1 MKTSALTRSSQCVTG
16 GLKNGHAEVHFT
28 IFSHKLLDS
37 EAITLLQKANRLA
50 WHTQSRLGWQYVTVP
65 DKRDHFRQNK
75 KVTYFTEIKIRL
87 IIFHINAQSL
97 SEEPSLHHYSVL
109 NVVR

>member
-1 MKTSALTRSSQCVTG
+1 MKTSALVRSSQCVTG

-37 EAITLLQKANRLA
+37 EAITLKANRLA

-75 KVTYFTEIKIRL
+75 KVTYFTENK
-87 IIFHINAQSL
+87 NTSYYL
-97 SEEPSLHHYSVL
+97 SYKHTITVRGAEPSPL
-109 NVVR
+109 